1 MKAERKLLLV
11 EDYSAIGGISLA
23 TAISVMSALGIK
35 YGSLPMQ
42 ILSTQTEGF
51 GKPQK
56 VDLADFSMQA
66 LAHWQQ
72 IPDLNFATLLTGYLG
87 SQRTCQLLIENIRKG
102 KFKQIIV
109 DPVLG
114 DNGKL
119 YPELTPKDVA
129 MMKELVATATV
140 ITPNLTELGLL
151 SGYEQKLTA
160 TASDAD
166 LARAIKTVISQSN
179 PKLQVVVTGVRRGE
193 QIGCCYLKQGQLHYC
208 GQEYF
213 AGHFYGAG
221 DLFAASLAG
230 LFNLGFTLPKAI
242 ELATTAT
249 HLAIAA
255 NKTSKQEEL
264 RYGMDISPALAYLI
278 KQTIPK

>member
-1 MKAERKLLLV
+1 MKSKQKLLLV
-11 EDYSAIGGISLA
+11 EDYSAIGGISTT

-35 YGSLPMQ
+35 YGSLQTQ

-51 GKPQK
+51 GKPQM
-56 VDLADFSMQA
+56 VDLAGFLPQA
-66 LAHWQQ
+66 LAHWEK

-87 SQRTCQLLIENIRKG
+87 SQRTCQLLVENIRKG
-102 KFKQIIV
+102 NFKQIIV

-119 YPELTPKDVA
+119 YPELTLEDIAA
-129 MMKELVATATV
+129 MRQLVATATV

-151 SGYEQKLTA
+151 SGFRKVT
-160 TASDAD
+160 TSNAD
-166 LARAIKTVISQSN
+166 LVQAMKTVISRAN
-179 PKLQVVVTGVRRGE
+179 PDLQVVVTGIRRGK
-193 QIGCCYLKQGQLHYC
+193 QIGCCYLEQGQLQYSS
-208 GQEYF
+208 QEYF

-230 LFNLGFTLPKAI
+230 LLNLGFTLPRAI
-242 ELATTAT
+242 EIATTAT

-264 RYGMDISPALAYLI
+264 RYGMDISSALAYLI
-278 KQTIPK
+278 KQTMPK

>member
-1 MKAERKLLLV
+1 MKSKQKLLLV
-11 EDYSAIGGISLA
+11 EDYSAIGGISTT

-35 YGSLPMQ
+35 YGSLPTQ

-51 GKPQK
+51 GEPQM
-56 VDLADFSMQA
+56 VDLAGFLPQA

-87 SQRTCQLLIENIRKG
+87 SQRTCQLLVENILKG

-119 YPELTPKDVA
+119 YPELTLEDVA
-129 MMKELVATATV
+129 AMRQLVATATV

-151 SGYEQKLTA
+151 SGFRKVT
-160 TASDAD
+160 TSNAD
-166 LARAIKTVISQSN
+166 LVQAIKTVISQAN
-179 PKLQVVVTGVRRGE
+179 PNLQVVVTGIRRGE
-193 QIGCCYLKQGQLHYC
+193 QIGCCYLDQGQLQYC

-230 LFNLGFTLPKAI
+230 LLNLGFTLPRAI
-242 ELATTAT
+242 EIATTAT

-264 RYGMDISPALAYLI
+264 RYGMDISSALAYLI
-278 KQTIPK
+278 KQTMPK